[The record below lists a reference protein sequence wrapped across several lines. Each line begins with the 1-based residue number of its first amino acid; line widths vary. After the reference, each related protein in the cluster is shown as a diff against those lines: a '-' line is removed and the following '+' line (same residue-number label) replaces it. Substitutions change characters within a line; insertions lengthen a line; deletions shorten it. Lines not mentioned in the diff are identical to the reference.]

1 MPNHCL
7 SITDLDKLM
16 VGTAL
21 QTLEQGQSLLNT
33 TFDRGETVV
42 LMRINYIR
50 TLILEVDLAEG
61 NKRLSPDYDDKD
73 YDNDPF
79 APKKAETK
87 AEEAFGVTTGMILSL
102 HERLQE
108 QLHKEKNSQVALE
121 NKAELEELALVEAYL
136 ANLEWKVDEIG
147 VRLNE
152 LEWNHGTTLDSSIR
166 L

>member
-50 TLILEVDLAEG
+50 CKTLILEVDLAEG

-102 HERLQE
+102 HESL
-108 QLHKEKNSQVALE
+108 
-121 NKAELEELALVEAYL
+121 
-136 ANLEWKVDEIG
+136 
-147 VRLNE
+147 
-152 LEWNHGTTLDSSIR
+152 
-166 L
+166 